1 MKCELCK
8 KEATHRFSP
17 DLDIDGLGACDIH
30 KESVEIAYF
39 ILLNVGLE
47 AFHSFLKSLQKNEA
61 NTNMP
66 AG

>member
-1 MKCELCK
+1 MKCELCEE
-8 KEATHRFSP
+8 EAVYRFSP
-17 DLDIDGLGACDIH
+17 DLDIDGLGSCGKH
-30 KESVEIAYF
+30 KKEVGIAYY
-39 ILLNVGLE
+39 ILLNEGLE